1 VGATRVHAFDSL
13 YQADGD
19 ARAVASE
26 LAGALAA

>member
-1 VGATRVHAFDSL
+1 VHSFDSL

-26 LAGALAA
+26 LVGALAA